1 MTRIGAVIHR
11 VGGEWSTS
19 VHALLRHYE
28 TVGFDGA
35 PRVVGTGFDSDGH
48 ETLEFIAGE
57 FVHPASWTDEG
68 IAALGALL
76 RALHDAGQNFDPPAN
91 AVWQDWFTRDTGPGA
106 VYGHGDV
113 GPWNIVARDGLPVA
127 FIDWEFGGPVDRLD
141 EVAHAAWLNAQL
153 HDDLVAELNQ
163 LPPAADRARQLRL
176 FVDSYGLTDGERSGL
191 VTRMVDFAIRD
202 AANELDEPGALKMA
216 KRPTGPD
223 EPGWGIAWRLRSA
236 LWLVQNRALL
246 EASLR

>member
-11 VGGEWSTS
+11 VSGDWSTS

-28 TVGFDGA
+28 AVGFDGA
-35 PRVVGTGFDSDGH
+35 PRVVGSGFDDDGH
-48 ETLEFIAGE
+48 ETLAFIPGE
-57 FVHPASWTDEG
+57 FVHPKQWSDDG
-68 IAALGALL
+68 IATLGTLL
-76 RALHDAGQNFDPPAN
+76 RDLHEAGANFTPPPN
-91 AVWQDWFTRDTGPGA
+91 AVWQDWFTRDTSPDA

-113 GPWNIVARDGLPVA
+113 GPWNVVARDGLPVA

-153 HDDLVAELNQ
+153 HDDLVAERNQ
-163 LPPAADRARQLRL
+163 LLPATERAHQLRL
-176 FVDSYGLTDGERSGL
+176 FVDGYGLTADERAGL

-216 KRPTGPD
+216 KRPTGPR
-223 EPGWGIAWRLRSA
+223 EPGWAVAWRLRSA
-236 LWLVQNRALL
+236 LWLVQHRSLL
-246 EASLR
+246 EAALR